1 MQDILDKMND
11 LALINIMEL
20 NSIKAKHMWIC
31 FKEDIPVPS
40 VLVVGDDTIERVKSF
55 KLLGL

>member
-20 NSIKAKHMWIC
+20 NSIKTKHMWIC
-31 FKEDIPVPS
+31 FKEDIPVPP

-55 KLLGL
+55 KL